1 MFYLSSPQGYTG
13 SLESITIGNAQSF
26 ECDTLIYI
34 AGDQGF
40 FRDNGL
46 NVTIKNYTSGAA
58 AVNDLLE
65 GKIDIAATA
74 EFPLVR
80 KAFDKQNIS
89 AVASIGKFQLQD
101 LICRKDRGIE
111 NPADLKGKTIGVP
124 LGTISEFY
132 LGRFLEL
139 HGIDLQNVTMVNTDP
154 AQSVTAITN
163 GSLDA
168 LIIWQPYA
176 YAAEELLGENAVSWI
191 PQNNQMLFILEVAKN
206 EWIQQHPDTVNR
218 FIESLAQAEEYFIT
232 HPSQVKD
239 FMQQELNYTDGYM
252 DAIWYNNVYALSL
265 DQSLILAMED
275 EARWMINNHLTNEI
289 TIPDFL
295 DYIYIDGLQ
304 SIKPEADFLNYIY
317 LDGLQGVKPE
327 AVNII
332 S

>member
-13 SLESITIGNAQSF
+13 SLVSITIGNAQSF

-34 AGDQGF
+34 AMEQDF
-40 FRDNGL
+40 FRNNGL
-46 NVTIKNYTSGAA
+46 NVAIKNYTSGAA

-111 NPADLKGKTIGVP
+111 NPADLEGKTIGVP

-176 YAAEELLGENAVSWI
+176 FSAEELLAENAVSWI

-252 DAIWYNNVYALSL
+252 DAIWYNNVYTLSL
-265 DQSLILAMED
+265 DQSLILALED

-295 DYIYIDGLQ
+295 DYIYIDGLHQ
-304 SIKPEADFLNYIY
+304 
-317 LDGLQGVKPE
+317 VKPE
-327 AVNII
+327 AVNVIR
-332 S
+332 